1 MYNES
6 PAAKPTTRQAV
17 CCKYHNSAYSFNL
30 TLQRD
35 MNKITRRA
43 FLCGS
48 AATAAVAIGQAGKAK
63 AQSPVVRIAQ
73 AQNVLNL
80 YSGRHYDTD
89 TALYESFTA
98 KTGIRVNLIE
108 AEADA
113 LIERIKSEGAN
124 SPADVLITVDAGRLW
139 RAAEQERLLQ
149 PIDSAVIRQAVPEN
163 LRHPDGLWVGLSK
176 RARVIMYDKTK
187 VNPAEL
193 STYEALADERWKGQ
207 ILVRSSSHVYN
218 QSLVGSMLQAND
230 AARTE
235 AWARGVVANFAREPE
250 GNDTAQIQAC
260 AAGVGSIAIVNTYY
274 LPRLAKSEDPAEK
287 AIAEKIGVFF
297 PNQRDR
303 GAHVNISGGGVL
315 RTAPNPEAAV
325 QFLEHLVSRE
335 SQEIFAKSN
344 NEYPVVEGVSLD
356 PVLASYGR
364 FRDDAI
370 NASVFGRNNPA
381 ALQIMD
387 RAGWK

>member
-1 MYNES
+1 
-6 PAAKPTTRQAV
+6 
-17 CCKYHNSAYSFNL
+17 
-30 TLQRD
+30 

-48 AATAAVAIGQAGKAK
+48 AATAAVAIGQAGKAR
-63 AQSPVVRIAQ
+63 AQSSLTQSPVIRVAQ
-73 AQNVLNL
+73 SQQVLNL
-80 YSGRHYDTD
+80 YSARHYDTD
-89 TALYESFTA
+89 TALYDSFTA
-98 KTGIRVNLIE
+98 RTGIRVNLIE

-139 RAAEQERLLQ
+139 RAEQDGLFQ
-149 PIDSAVIRQAVPEN
+149 PINSQAISQAVPAN

-193 STYEALADERWKGQ
+193 STYEALADEKWRGQ

-218 QSLVGSMLQAND
+218 QSLVGSLLQATD
-230 AARTE
+230 ANRTE
-235 AWARGVVANFAREPE
+235 AWARGVVANFARQPE
-250 GNDTAQIQAC
+250 GNDTAQIKAC

-274 LPRLAKSEDPAEK
+274 LPRLAKSEDPAER
-287 AIAEKIGVFF
+287 AVAEKIGVFF

-303 GAHVNISGGGVL
+303 GTHVNISGGGVL
-315 RTAPNPEAAV
+315 KTAPNREAAV

-335 SQEIFAKSN
+335 SQAVFARSN
-344 NEYPVVEGVSLD
+344 NEYPVVEGVELD
-356 PVLASYGR
+356 SVLASYGR
-364 FRDDAI
+364 FRDDAV
-370 NASVFGRNNPA
+370 NASIFGRNNPE

-387 RAGWK
+387 RAGWQ